1 MANYKAVA
9 SGNWSTLATWQDDAG
24 GSYIASTVL
33 PGASDVVYFNNF
45 TVQMDVNATVSQI
58 RNNSATGVTAGGSG
72 VISASRTVNADLF
85 HGTGALLTVSASS
98 PSVVNITGNMPGT
111 SAIGTSRGLNIT
123 GNCTVNY
130 VGNVVS
136 TTSTAVSNIRAI
148 IVGAGATLNLTGDCS
163 AGGFNGSLSITSNN
177 DGIFLENNTTL
188 NVVGNVFGG
197 FANAGNT
204 GIKLNGTNQTISI
217 TGNVNG
223 LSGTSIT
230 IPNPAV
236 LLNGTAVFSITGNLT
251 AGQNAPALYGP
262 NATTAVQ
269 VFGNV
274 QNATNGYMATIAP
287 YVYLDAAVTQ
297 WEFRKSNL
305 TTNTLYT
312 PGVATG
318 HPATNNV
325 RTGIV
330 YGPTNNLTGT
340 CAVPPAAAVSL
351 GVPVDNTVGTAS
363 LDANALAAALNT
375 SLSASLSASLPTPI
389 SASLQASLPT
399 PISASLQASLPTP
412 IATALNT
419 SLSASLPAAIAPLL
433 WDESVT
439 NITTPNSIGERLKN
453 CSTVATTG
461 AQIASFNP

>member
-1 MANYKAVA
+1 MSSISIAN
-9 SGNWSTLATWQDDAG
+9 
-24 GSYIASTVL
+24 I
-33 PGASDVVYFNNF
+33 
-45 TVQMDVNATVSQI
+45 
-58 RNNSATGVTAGGSG
+58 
-72 VISASRTVNADLF
+72 
-85 HGTGALLTVSASS
+85 TGAVDDEFTDKNSQFVIAGAITN
-98 PSVVNITGNMPGT
+98 VVNIVGSVST
-111 SAIGTSRGLNIT
+111 SNFKNTAALAVPAILGVTLYLSGSATSRLGTPIASFLRYNNSTQNSFTAPTNI
-123 GNCTVNY
+123 
-130 VGNVVS
+130 
-136 TTSTAVSNIRAI
+136 A
-148 IVGAGATLNLTGDCS
+148 L
-163 AGGFNGSLSITSNN
+163 
-177 DGIFLENNTTL
+177 
-188 NVVGNVFGG
+188 
-197 FANAGNT
+197 
-204 GIKLNGTNQTISI
+204 TNQ
-217 TGNVNG
+217 
-223 LSGTSIT
+223 
-230 IPNPAV
+230 
-236 LLNGTAVFSITGNLT
+236 
-251 AGQNAPALYGP
+251 
-262 NATTAVQ
+262 
-269 VFGNV
+269 
-274 QNATNGYMATIAP
+274 
-287 YVYLDAAVTQ
+287 
-297 WEFRKSNL
+297 
-305 TTNTLYT
+305 TLYT

-318 HPATNNV
+318 HPATTNV

-375 SLSASLSASLPTPI
+375 SLSASLPTPI

>member
-9 SGNWSTLATWQDDAG
+9 SGNWSALATWQDDAG

-45 TVQMDVNATVSQI
+45 TVQMDVDATVSQI
-58 RNNSATGVTAGGSG
+58 RNNNATGVTAGGSG

-111 SAIGTSRGLNIT
+111 SAIATSRGLNIT

-136 TTSTAVSNIRAI
+136 TTSTAVLNTRAI
-148 IVGAGATLNLTGDCS
+148 IVGAGATLNLTGDVY
-163 AGGFNGSLSITSNN
+163 AGGVSGSLTGTNNN

-197 FANAGNT
+197 FANFGNT
-204 GIKLNGTNQTISI
+204 GIKLSGTNQTISI

-223 LSGTSIT
+223 LSGTSIAA
-230 IPNPAV
+230 PNPAV
-236 LLNGTAVFSITGNLT
+236 SLNGTAVFSITGNLT

-340 CAVPPAAAVSL
+340 CAVPPANTVSL

-363 LDANALAAALNT
+363 LDANALAIALN
-375 SLSASLSASLPTPI
+375 A
-389 SASLQASLPT
+389 
-399 PISASLQASLPTP
+399 
-412 IATALNT
+412 

-433 WDESVT
+433 WDEAVT

>member
-1 MANYKAVA
+1 VQINV
-9 SGNWSTLATWQDDAG
+9 
-24 GSYIASTVL
+24 
-33 PGASDVVYFNNF
+33 DV
-45 TVQMDVNATVSQI
+45 TVSQI

-85 HGTGALLTVSASS
+85 NGTGTLITVSASS
-98 PSVVNITGNMPGT
+98 PSVVNITGNMPG
-111 SAIGTSRGLNIT
+111 SAQAGSSSRGLNIT

-136 TTSTAVSNIRAI
+136 TTSNVNTGARGI

-163 AGGFNGSLSITSNN
+163 AGGANTSLGTINSS
-177 DGIFLENNTTL
+177 DGIHLENNSTL
-188 NVVGNVFGG
+188 NMVGNVFGG
-197 FANAGNT
+197 FANAGNS
-204 GIKLNGTNQTISI
+204 GIRLVGTNQTISI

-230 IPNPAV
+230 APNPAV

-262 NATTAVQ
+262 TATTAVQ

-274 QNATNGYMATIAP
+274 QNASNGYMATIAP
-287 YVYLDAAVTQ
+287 YVYLDAAVTE

-340 CAVPPAAAVSL
+340 CAVPPANTVSL
-351 GVPVDNTVGTAS
+351 GVPVDNTVGTAQ
-363 LDANALAAALNT
+363 LDANALAIALDAALTASLTPALTT
-375 SLSASLSASLPTPI
+375 SLDA
-389 SASLQASLPT
+389 
-399 PISASLQASLPTP
+399 
-412 IATALNT
+412 

-433 WDESVT
+433 WDEAVT

>member
-9 SGNWSTLATWQDDAG
+9 SGNWSALATWQDDAG

-45 TVQMDVNATVSQI
+45 TVQMNVDVTVSQI
-58 RNNSATGVTAGGSG
+58 RNNTATGVTAGGSG
-72 VISASRTVNADLF
+72 VISASRTINADLF
-85 HGTGALLTVSASS
+85 HGTGTLITISATS
-98 PSVVNITGNMPGT
+98 PSVVNITGNMPG
-111 SAIGTSRGLNIT
+111 SAQAGGSSRGLNIT

-136 TTSTAVSNIRAI
+136 TTSNVNTGARAI

-163 AGGFNGSLSITSNN
+163 AGGANTSLGALNSS
-177 DGIFLENNTTL
+177 DGIHLENNSTL
-188 NVVGNVFGG
+188 NMVGNVFGG
-197 FANAGNT
+197 FANAGNS
-204 GIKLNGTNQTISI
+204 GIRLVGTNQTISI

-223 LSGTSIT
+223 LSGTNIL

-262 NATTAVQ
+262 TATTEVQ
-269 VFGNV
+269 VFGNA

-330 YGPTNNLTGT
+330 YGPTSNLTGT

-351 GVPVDNTVGTAS
+351 GVPVDNTVGTAQ
-363 LDANALAAALNT
+363 LDTNALAASLTATLAPALD
-375 SLSASLSASLPTPI
+375 ASLSVSLD
-389 SASLQASLPT
+389 A
-399 PISASLQASLPTP
+399 
-412 IATALNT
+412 

-433 WDESVT
+433 WDEAVT